1 MANVYQI
8 ELNGEAVDDAFYGEV
23 VSLAVDE
30 SITMAGT
37 AQLRLQLLLQGDGT
51 WSFVDD
57 QRFELCSKLAV
68 KVGFTEDEGRLQRLF
83 DGYITSVELELGE
96 NPGDAHLDIRAIDTS
111 VLLSMEEKVAI
122 WANLSDSDIVQ
133 QIVSGYGVRVDA
145 ESTSTVHA
153 ENDTTLVQRSSDI
166 HFVRE
171 LARRNGFDFFF
182 ESDND
187 SGDVVAFFK
196 PPQLGGTPQP
206 DLAMQFGDESNLRSF
221 HVTVSGRRALNVNVR
236 QLDVKSASP
245 NSADAATVSLTLLGA
260 KGDTTLIDGHLSENA
275 SPKES
280 AARMLLLGPPT
291 SDVGELQTIAQGAR
305 NESGWLIGARGEIN
319 SVAYRHVLR
328 AHRVVLVK
336 GAGSPD
342 SGTYYLPRARPHIP
356 PVAPSP

>member
-37 AQLRLQLLLQGDGT
+37 AQLRLQLLLQDDGT

-57 QRFELCSKLAV
+57 QRFELFSKLAV

-133 QIVSGYGVRVDA
+133 QIVSGYGVRAAA
-145 ESTSTVHA
+145 EPTSTVPA

-166 HFVRE
+166 HFGRE
-171 LARRNGFDFFF
+171 PARRNGLPLFF
-182 ESDND
+182 
-187 SGDVVAFFK
+187 SG
-196 PPQLGGTPQP
+196 G
-206 DLAMQFGDESNLRSF
+206 N
-221 HVTVSGRRALNVNVR
+221 GRA
-236 QLDVKSASP
+236 
-245 NSADAATVSLTLLGA
+245 
-260 KGDTTLIDGHLSENA
+260 
-275 SPKES
+275 ES
-280 AARMLLLGPPT
+280 AAFFQPPQP
-291 SDVGELQTIAQGAR
+291 GGQ
-305 NESGWLIGARGEIN
+305 
-319 SVAYRHVLR
+319 
-328 AHRVVLVK
+328 
-336 GAGSPD
+336 
-342 SGTYYLPRARPHIP
+342 P
-356 PVAPSP
+356 P